1 MGVRANIRFDS
12 FSSLRT
18 RTEVRSRPTP
28 RPTCCEGGKTMT
40 RSFSVLTVLILCA
53 AASPLLAAD
62 IVPPAEVASLTVTRS
77 GADIVL
83 NWGAVTTDAFGAT
96 ESVSFY
102 NVYRGTSPSFLPD
115 RIGGSNRA
123 GTAFS
128 PSFTDTGA
136 AGAAPNFFYLVSAV
150 DAAGNEGNTR
160 ASKVTTPPT
169 ASVSFSTTAATLTWT
184 GAAPAAGIGGYK
196 IFWGTASGAY
206 DQVKD
211 AGPASSSSISPLSA
225 SITYYFVVVA
235 YDTDGNVAARS
246 NEVSGQL
253 QTAGG
258 PTEVCGRISASTTW
272 TLANS
277 PYIVTCDV
285 NVYAD
290 TSPFR
295 SPPPPAI
302 LTIQPGVVVKFNAGT
317 GLNIASGADAGGLQA
332 QGTAAHPIIF
342 TANQPFPLAGAWKG
356 ITFADATDS
365 SSILDQV
372 AVEFAGTPSGASIF
386 SNVGQFTLSNAYIH
400 DSLNHGV
407 RLVNVQT
414 MLMDHLTISNVATN
428 GIRLETSSPTIQ
440 NCN

>member
-28 RPTCCEGGKTMT
+28 RPTCCEGGKTMK
-40 RSFSVLTVLILCA
+40 RSFSVLTVLILCS

-62 IVPPAEVASLTVTRS
+62 IVPPAEVASISVTRS

-83 NWGAVTTDAFGAT
+83 NWGAVTTDAFGGT

-102 NVYRGTSPSFLPD
+102 NIYRGTSRNFVPD
-115 RIGGSNRA
+115 RVGGSNLA

-128 PSFTDTGA
+128 PSFTDIGA
-136 AGAAPNFFYLVSAV
+136 VGAPSNFFYLVSAV

-160 ASKVTTPPT
+160 ASKATIPPT
-169 ASVSFSTTAATLTWT
+169 AGVSFSTTAATLTWS
-184 GAAPAAGIGGYK
+184 GAAPPAGIASYK
-196 IFWGTASGAY
+196 IFWGTAPGSY

-211 AGPASSSSISPLSA
+211 AGLASSSSISPLNP
-225 SITYYFVVVA
+225 SITYYFTVVA
-235 YDTDGNVAARS
+235 YDTEGNLAARS

-258 PTEVCGRISASTTW
+258 PTEVCGRISTSTTW

-302 LTIQPGVVVKFNAGT
+302 LTIQAGVVVKFNAGT

-332 QGTAAHPIIF
+332 QGTAASPIIF
-342 TANQPFPLAGAWKG
+342 TANQTFPLAGAWKG
-356 ITFADATDS
+356 ITFA
-365 SSILDQV
+365 
-372 AVEFAGTPSGASIF
+372 
-386 SNVGQFTLSNAYIH
+386 
-400 DSLNHGV
+400 
-407 RLVNVQT
+407 
-414 MLMDHLTISNVATN
+414 
-428 GIRLETSSPTIQ
+428 
-440 NCN
+440 